1 MAINKRTYPNDYFA
15 WYNDDNRVAIVC
27 EDTTATSGERTK
39 EKYDTY
45 QGSDVSSGLRITF
58 HSKYETVS
66 AVTENLK
73 TNIGLDSG
81 LHPAIVCYIKARLF
95 EDAGDL
101 QKSQYFRTMYEKMMK
116 QYPSR
121 KSGVRS
127 LAVPRL

>member
-81 LHPAIVCYIKARLF
+81 LHPAIVCYIKGRMF

-101 QKSQYFRTMYEKMMK
+101 QRPQYFRAMYDKMVK
-116 QYPSR
+116 QYPLR
-121 KSGVRS
+121 KTGVRHLS
-127 LAVPRL
+127 VPRL